1 MSTPNP
7 GTAKKLMLIM
17 NPVAG
22 RKLARKN
29 LPEIITNF
37 MDGDYLVTTFMTR
50 SRGEATRF
58 IKDFGSDFDLIVCSG
73 GDGTLNEAVTGLM
86 TSGLD
91 KPLGYIP
98 AGSTNVF
105 ADCHG
110 LPGDV
115 VAAAERVLNG
125 TEHKFDVGTFNE
137 AYFSYIAAFGA
148 FSWLS
153 YTTPQN
159 KKNLLGH
166 TAYILDG
173 IRDLPLIK
181 ETHLIFRHDGETVE
195 GDYIFGSVCNCD
207 SLACTFPLPKD
218 IISYDDG
225 LFETILIRA
234 PRSVAELQA
243 IVTALR
249 NQDYSCPYIDFFRS
263 GRIFIE
269 NVSDLPWTIDGELA
283 PISTEILIENK
294 PRALRIIT

>member
-7 GTAKKLMLIM
+7 QTAKKLMLII

-22 RKLARKN
+22 RKLARKS
-29 LPEIITNF
+29 LPEIITTF
-37 MDGDYLVTTFMTR
+37 MAGDYLVTAFMTR
-50 SRGEATRF
+50 QRGEATGF
-58 IKDFGSDFDLIVCSG
+58 IRDFGAQFDLIVCSG

-86 TSGLD
+86 SAGLD

-110 LPGDV
+110 LPTDV
-115 VAAAERVLNG
+115 VAAAERIMSGSERRLDIG
-125 TEHKFDVGTFNE
+125 AFNE

-181 ETHLIFRHDGETVE
+181 ESHLLLRHDGRTVE
-195 GDYIFGSVCNCD
+195 GDFIFGSICNCD
-207 SLACTFPLPKD
+207 SLACTFPLPKELV
-218 IISYDDG
+218 SYDDG

-234 PRSVAELQA
+234 PRSMAELQT

-249 NQDYSCPYIDFFRS
+249 TQDYDCPFIDFFRS

-269 NVSDLPWTIDGELA
+269 NAAELSWTVDGELA
-283 PISTEILIENK
+283 PMASEILVENK
-294 PRALRIIT
+294 PRALRILY